1 MQSTGGI
8 LTFDACFMNFY
19 LTAILL
25 GLGFASLALGI
36 FISMRIFNIP
46 DITTDGSFTLG
57 GAVTAVLLSHQYSLP
72 VILILAFLSGAVAGS
87 LTGIIHTKLKVN
99 ALLAGILVMTALYS
113 VNLALMGRSNI
124 PLIGITTIFSIG
136 SFFANESSQQIFVLI
151 LFPAIIWLIISKLL
165 KTDFGL
171 AMRATGNNENMIRAL
186 GVNTDRM
193 KIIGLALANG
203 LTALSGFLITQI
215 QGFADINMGIGIV
228 ILGLGSVMIGEIF
241 SKTFRIKNISIQLLT
256 VIAGSILFRLI
267 LAFALS
273 IGIDPLYLKLVV
285 AVFVLIVVS
294 IPNLKRAE

>member
-1 MQSTGGI
+1 
-8 LTFDACFMNFY
+8 MNFY
-19 LTAILL
+19 LSAILL

-57 GAVTAVLLSHQYSLP
+57 GAVTSVLLANHTSLP
-72 VILILAFLSGAVAGS
+72 LTLLIAFSCGAAAGAI
-87 LTGIIHTKLKVN
+87 TGFIHTKLKVN

-113 VNLALMGRSNI
+113 VNLSIMERSNI
-124 PLIGITTIFSIG
+124 PLINVNTIFD
-136 SFFANESSQQIFVLI
+136 SFSFISDSTSRQLIVLVSFS
-151 LFPAIIWLIISKLL
+151 LLLWLAVSWLL

-171 AMRATGNNENMIRAL
+171 AMRATGNNENMIRSL

-193 KIIGLALANG
+193 KITGLALANG

-228 ILGLGSVMIGEIF
+228 ILGLGSVMIGEIIL
-241 SKTFRIKNISIQLLT
+241 KAVRVNKITWHLLG
-256 VIAGSILFRLI
+256 VIGGSIIFRLI

-273 IGIDPLYLKLVV
+273 IGIDALYLKLVV
-285 AVFVLIVVS
+285 ALFVLVVVS
-294 IPNLKRAE
+294 IPNLKRAS

>member
-1 MQSTGGI
+1 MS
-8 LTFDACFMNFY
+8 FY
-19 LTAILL
+19 LTAVLL

-57 GAVTAVLLSHQYSLP
+57 GAFTAVLMMKGISLP
-72 VILILAFLSGAVAGS
+72 FIFLFAFLAGAFAGS
-87 LTGIIHTKLKVN
+87 VTGLIHTKLKVN

-113 VNLALMGRSNI
+113 VNLAIMQRSNI
-124 PLIGITTIFSIG
+124 PLIGAETLFSSVGFID
-136 SFFANESSQQIFVLI
+136 NEPGRELFILI
-151 LFPAIIWLIISKLL
+151 LFPAALWLIISWLL

-171 AMRATGNNENMIRAL
+171 AMRATGNNESMIRAL

-203 LTALSGFLITQI
+203 LTAISGFLIVQV

-241 SKTFRIKNISIQLLT
+241 TKAFRIQNIFMQLLG
-256 VIAGSILFRLI
+256 VIAGSIIFRLI

-273 IGIDPLYLKLVV
+273 IGIDALYLKLVV
-285 AVFVLIVVS
+285 AVFVLMVVS
-294 IPNLKRAE
+294 IPNLRRAHD

>member
-1 MQSTGGI
+1 M
-8 LTFDACFMNFY
+8 DFY
-19 LTAILL
+19 FTAVLL

-57 GAVTAVLLSHQYSLP
+57 GAVTAVLLTKNVSLP
-72 VILILAFLSGAVAGS
+72 IVFVAAFFSGAIAGAI
-87 LTGIIHTKLKVN
+87 TGIIHTKLRVN

-113 VNLALMGRSNI
+113 VDLAFMGRSNI
-124 PLIGITTIFSIG
+124 PLTNVTTLFSIG
-136 SFFANESSQQIFVLI
+136 SFFSDEISQQAFVLI
-151 LFPAIIWLIISKLL
+151 FFVFFLWQLIGWIL

-171 AMRATGNNENMIRAL
+171 AMRATGNNESMIRAL

-193 KIIGLALANG
+193 KIIGLGLANG
-203 LTALSGFLITQI
+203 LTALSGFLIVQI

-241 SKTFRIKNISIQLLT
+241 SRLVRLRSILFKLLF
-256 VIAGSILFRLI
+256 VIAGSIIFRLL

-273 IGIDPLYLKLVV
+273 IGIDPVYLKLVV

-294 IPNLKRAE
+294 IPNLKRSHD

>member
-1 MQSTGGI
+1 
-8 LTFDACFMNFY
+8 MNFY
-19 LTAILL
+19 LSAILL
-25 GLGFASLALGI
+25 GLGFASLAIGI

-57 GAVTAVLLSHQYSLP
+57 GAVTAVLISGHTSLLLALP
-72 VILILAFLSGAVAGS
+72 VVFVCGAIAGS
-87 LTGIIHTKLKVN
+87 ITGFIHTKLKVN

-113 VNLALMGRSNI
+113 INLSIMGRSNI
-124 PLIGITTIFSIG
+124 PLINSTTIFNQLVFIDS
-136 SFFANESSQQIFVLI
+136 STSQQLVVLVTFI
-151 LFPAIIWLIISKLL
+151 LLLWLLISWLL

-171 AMRATGNNENMIRAL
+171 AMRATGNNENMIRAA

-193 KIIGLALANG
+193 KITGLALANG
-203 LTALSGFLITQI
+203 LVALSGFLITQI

-241 SKTFRIKNISIQLLT
+241 LKLIRVNKIGWHLLG
-256 VIAGSILFRLI
+256 VIAGSMVFRLI

-273 IGIDPLYLKLVV
+273 IGIDALYLKLVV

-294 IPNLKRAE
+294 IPNLKRAS

>member
-1 MQSTGGI
+1 
-8 LTFDACFMNFY
+8 MNFY
-19 LTAILL
+19 LSAILL

-57 GAVTAVLLSHQYSLP
+57 GVVTAVLLANHTSLP
-72 VILILAFLSGAVAGS
+72 LTLIMAFICGAVAGS
-87 LTGIIHTKLKVN
+87 VTGFIHTKLKVN
-99 ALLAGILVMTALYS
+99 PLLSGILVMTALYS
-113 VNLALMGRSNI
+113 VNLSIMGRSNI
-124 PLIGITTIFSIG
+124 PLIDSKTIFNFF
-136 SFFANESSQQIFVLI
+136 SFVSDSSSQQFLVL
-151 LFPAIIWLIISKLL
+151 LSFSLIVWFLVSRLL

-193 KIIGLALANG
+193 KITGLALANG

-215 QGFADINMGIGIV
+215 QGYADINMGIGIV

-241 SKTFRIKNISIQLLT
+241 MSAFRINKISIHLLS
-256 VIAGSILFRLI
+256 VIGGSIVFRLI

-273 IGIDPLYLKLVV
+273 IGIDAMYLKLVV
-285 AVFVLIVVS
+285 ALFVLIVVS
-294 IPNLKRAE
+294 IPNLKKVS

>member
-1 MQSTGGI
+1 MS
-8 LTFDACFMNFY
+8 FY

-57 GAVTAVLLSHQYSLP
+57 GAVTAVMLVQHVSLP
-72 VILILAFLSGAVAGS
+72 VIFLAAFLSGAVAGAI
-87 LTGIIHTKLKVN
+87 TGMIHTRLKVN
-99 ALLAGILVMTALYS
+99 ALLSGILVMTALYS
-113 VNLALMGRSNI
+113 INLAIMQRSNI
-124 PLIGITTIFSIG
+124 PLMDVSTVFSSALIFSD
-136 SFFANESSQQIFVLI
+136 ELSQQFFVLI
-151 LFPAIIWLIISKLL
+151 IFVFLIWQLISRLL

-171 AMRATGNNENMIRAL
+171 AMRATGNNESMIRAL
-186 GVNTDRM
+186 GVNSNRM

-241 SKTFRIKNISIQLLT
+241 SKAFQIRSIAVQLLF
-256 VIAGSILFRLI
+256 VIAGSIIFRLL

-273 IGIDPLYLKLVV
+273 IGIDALYLKLVV
-285 AVFVLIVVS
+285 AIFVLIVVS
-294 IPNLKRAE
+294 IPNLKPARD

>member
-1 MQSTGGI
+1 
-8 LTFDACFMNFY
+8 MNFY
-19 LTAILL
+19 LSAVLL

-57 GAVTAVLLSHQYSLP
+57 GAMTAVLVSQHTSIPLSLL
-72 VILILAFLSGAVAGS
+72 VVFICGALAGS
-87 LTGIIHTKLKVN
+87 ITGLIHTKLKVN

-113 VNLALMGRSNI
+113 VNLSIMGRSTI
-124 PLIGITTIFSIG
+124 PLINVKTIFNQLPFIDSSTSQYFVVLV
-136 SFFANESSQQIFVLI
+136 SFTLLLWLLI
-151 LFPAIIWLIISKLL
+151 SRLL

-193 KIIGLALANG
+193 KITGLALANG
-203 LTALSGFLITQI
+203 LVALSGFLITQI

-241 SKTFRIKNISIQLLT
+241 LRLIRVNKIGWHLLG
-256 VIAGSILFRLI
+256 VIAGSIVFRLI

-273 IGIDPLYLKLVV
+273 IGIDALYLKLVV

-294 IPNLKRAE
+294 IPNLKRAS